1 MSSTPPD
8 FYDGRVPNGSAD
20 DLSERILQA
29 ALTCFQE
36 VGVRR
41 TSMDDIARIAGVGRM
56 TVFRRFESK
65 ERLAHLVLLQ
75 VLAQTAERIRLAYAG
90 APDLETGLT
99 EAIFTSVRELRD
111 HPLFVKLMKTEPDI
125 FLGTVTA
132 DGVSAIM
139 LLMRHS
145 VTGWLG
151 SSGGGPL
158 SDEDAAMVA
167 ESTVRLGVS
176 LVLAP
181 GGPIPLYDNDGMR
194 AFISRY
200 LVPGIARLATEP

>member
-1 MSSTPPD
+1 MLSSTPHD
-8 FYDGRVPNGSAD
+8 SYHGLVPNGSAD
-20 DLSERILQA
+20 ELSERILQA

-41 TSMDDIARIAGVGRM
+41 TSMDNIAREARVGRI

-65 ERLAHLVLLQ
+65 ERLAQLVLLR
-75 VLAQTAERIRLAYAG
+75 VLEQTAEKVRLAFTG
-90 APDLETGLT
+90 ARDLENGLT
-99 EAIFTSVRELRD
+99 EAIFASVKEIRD
-111 HPLFVKLMKTEPDI
+111 HPLFVKLMKTEPEL

-132 DGVSAIM
+132 EEMSAIA
-139 LLMRHS
+139 LMRHS

-176 LVLAP
+176 LILAP
-181 GGPIPLYDNDGMR
+181 GGPIPLHDDGGMR
-194 AFISRY
+194 AFIARY
-200 LVPGIARLATEP
+200 LVPGIARLAT